1 MSQARPPFGGFLWSW
16 PPQGVI
22 RPRSLPPEFWPENE
36 DLRIPRETLSVT
48 DEEDYLVFRPFF

>member
-16 PPQGVI
+16 PPPGVI

-36 DLRIPRETLSVT
+36 DLRLPREVPPEA
-48 DEEDYLVFRPFF
+48 DAEEYLMFRPFF